1 MFIAAFF
8 LWGVGAGVCF
18 VSFAVCCQMEYVD
31 IAGLVKGASEGEGLG
46 NKFLS
51 HIREVDAIVEVVR
64 CFEDDDVVHV
74 SGAVDPVEDART
86 INLEL
91 ALADMA
97 QIERRMERLE
107 KSSKG
112 RNKEEAER
120 SAMEADALRVINAAL
135 EEGNAA
141 RTVIGDIGDEERK
154 LVDQLCLLTAKPL
167 IYAANVDEMSLAD
180 GGASNALVGKLR
192 SYAEQ
197 DGAEVV
203 VVSAKVE
210 AELQQLEPDEKEE
223 FLSDLGCSE
232 GGLPRLIGATYRNL
246 GLRTYFTSGEKE
258 TRAWTIR
265 RGMTAPQAAGVI
277 HSDFEKGFIRAET
290 VRFPRG
296 PSPFIQRF
304 LLLLSFSVLIR
315 RLSSRE
321 HVYGPVC
328 CPGRHVFNW
337 IDERNSTM
345 LRTMQ
350 VAFDD
355 FIKYQGSKGA
365 KDAGTLRLEGKEYI
379 VQEGDVL
386 LFRCVR

>member
-1 MFIAAFF
+1 
-8 LWGVGAGVCF
+8 
-18 VSFAVCCQMEYVD
+18 MEYVD

-74 SGAVDPVEDART
+74 SGSVDPVEDART

-107 KSSKG
+107 KASKG

-120 SAMEADALRVINAAL
+120 SAMEAAALRVINAAL

-180 GGASNALVGKLR
+180 GGASNALVGTLR
-192 SYAEQ
+192 EYAEQ

-210 AELQQLEPDEKEE
+210 AELQQLEPEEKEE
-223 FLSDLGCSE
+223 FLADLGCTE

-265 RGMTAPQAAGVI
+265 NGMTAPQAAGVI
-277 HSDFEKGFIRAET
+277 HTDFEKGFIRAET
-290 VRFPRG
+290 VRASRPPRTARPHRSRPLTRALTRPCVRRA
-296 PSPFIQRF
+296 PSRLPTRTSSSIRAARARRTPARCGSRGRSTWCRRATC
-304 LLLLSFSVLIR
+304 SFSGAR
-315 RLSSRE
+315 AAGSPSDRPCDRSSERARPLTRVPRARTRACA
-321 HVYGPVC
+321 HTP
-328 CPGRHVFNW
+328 RARVFRFN
-337 IDERNSTM
+337 
-345 LRTMQ
+345 
-350 VAFDD
+350 V
-355 FIKYQGSKGA
+355 
-365 KDAGTLRLEGKEYI
+365 
-379 VQEGDVL
+379 
-386 LFRCVR
+386 